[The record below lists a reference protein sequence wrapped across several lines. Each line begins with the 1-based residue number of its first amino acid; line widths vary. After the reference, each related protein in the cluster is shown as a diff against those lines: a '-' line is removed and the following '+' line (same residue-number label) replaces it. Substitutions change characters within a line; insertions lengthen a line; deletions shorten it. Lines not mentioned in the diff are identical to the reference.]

1 MAEQIDQ
8 QPANDHPGI
17 DEEGL
22 IDTTPESK
30 KLRRKKRIKC
40 IASFVVLQI
49 AQNLIFYF
57 IFFRVRTLRARV
69 GTVNVQHLATGS
81 QLLPYFDVNF
91 TAQVGIKNRN
101 FGSFKFNGTNAI
113 FTYQGVTVGQA
124 VIPNGKAGWL
134 STKKVNVTV
143 NVNSIALPNSSSL
156 GSDLSAGL
164 LNLSSHANISG
175 RVAVFSLIKK
185 NRSARMNCTMV
196 FNLSAMAVQDLDCK

>member
-1 MAEQIDQ
+1 MAEKIDR
-8 QPANDHPGI
+8 QPANEHPGT
-17 DEEGL
+17 DEGL
-22 IDTTPESK
+22 IDTTPGSK
-30 KLRRKKRIKC
+30 KLRRKKRIK
-40 IASFVVLQI
+40 
-49 AQNLIFYF
+49 
-57 IFFRVRTLRARV
+57 TLRAKV
-69 GTVNVQHLATGS
+69 GTVTVQHLVTGS

-101 FGSFKFNGTNAI
+101 FDSYKFNGTNAI
-113 FTYQGVTVGQA
+113 FTYQGVTVRQA

-175 RVAVFSLIKK
+175 RVAVFSVIKK
-185 NRSARMNCTMV
+185 NRFARMNCTMV